1 MTDKCHLL
9 FLTVTCLGMLFLMLK
24 KHLLFIVIDECLF
37 FLTATNKNLLFCCD
51 SMTYREETIVFNATN
66 KCLLFTD
73 KTGFKENNYNSLY
86 MLFTRYIIN
95 IFTKQTIY

>member
-1 MTDKCHLL
+1 MSSVILNCDMPQHVI
-9 FLTVTCLGMLFLMLK
+9 FNVK
-24 KHLLFIVIDECLF
+24 KHLLFIVTDECLL
-37 FLTATNKNLLFCCD
+37 FLTATNKNLLFLTVTCD

-73 KTGFKENNYNSLY
+73 KTGFKENEYNSLY